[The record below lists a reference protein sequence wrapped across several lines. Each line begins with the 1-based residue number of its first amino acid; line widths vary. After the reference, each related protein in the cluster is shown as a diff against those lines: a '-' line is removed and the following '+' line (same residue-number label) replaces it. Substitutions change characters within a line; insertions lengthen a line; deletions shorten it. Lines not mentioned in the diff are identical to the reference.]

1 MNELDALQPPLVQL
15 DTYAVIGHPVRHS
28 RSPFIHERFARQ
40 TGQSL
45 RYLRIDATPE
55 AFPSVVSR
63 FFAHGGKGLNVTLPH
78 KPAAAALA
86 TSLTPRAARAGAVN
100 TLLPREDGQLLGD
113 NTDGVGLVRDLTT
126 HFGVTVGSRRVLLLG
141 AGGAARGVLEPL
153 LALQPAQLV
162 VANRTAARAVELA
175 QAFADL
181 GPVHGCGLDELPGT
195 PFDLVIN
202 ATASS
207 LGGEALPLPAGC
219 VEAHSFCYDMGY
231 APDDTPFVRWAQQ
244 RGVTRAVMGLGML
257 VEQAAESFWLWRGQ
271 RPDVAPVLAAL
282 KVEFSPSP

>member
-1 MNELDALQPPLVQL
+1 MNELDSLQPPLSQL

-55 AFPSVVSR
+55 AFPGVVSR

-86 TSLTPRAARAGAVN
+86 ASLTARAARAGAVN

-141 AGGAARGVLEPL
+141 AGGAVRGVLEPL
-153 LALQPAQLV
+153 LALKPAQLLI
-162 VANRTAARAVELA
+162 ANRTAARAIELA

-181 GPVHGCGLDELPGT
+181 GPVQGCGFDELPGT
-195 PFDLVIN
+195 PFDVVIN
-202 ATASS
+202 GTASS

-244 RGVTRAVMGLGML
+244 RGITRAVMGLGML

>member
-1 MNELDALQPPLVQL
+1 MNELDTLQPPLAQL

-55 AFPSVVSR
+55 AFPGVVSR

-86 TSLTPRAARAGAVN
+86 ASLTARAARAGAVN

-141 AGGAARGVLEPL
+141 AGGAVRGVLEPL
-153 LALQPAQLV
+153 LALKPAQLLI
-162 VANRTAARAVELA
+162 ANRTAARAIELA

-181 GPVHGCGLDELPGT
+181 GPVQGCGFDELPGT
-195 PFDLVIN
+195 PFDVVIN
-202 ATASS
+202 GTASS

-244 RGVTRAVMGLGML
+244 RGITRAVMGLGML